1 MSAQLG
7 MIDKTVPSLAAAVEG
22 LEDGMVVMV
31 GGFGDSG
38 TPHELLNAVLER
50 GCRDLTII
58 SNNAGDGDRGIAAL
72 ILHHRV
78 RKVIC
83 SFPTTARNYAV
94 RDAVERGEVEL
105 ELRPQGTLAEC
116 IRAGGAGLGG
126 VLTPTG
132 LGTELAEGK
141 PIYELDGRQYV
152 VERPLRADFA
162 LVRGWRAD
170 RWGNVVY
177 RYAQQN
183 FNPLMAMAARCTVAQ
198 VDHIHEVGELDPMLV
213 HTPGIFVDRV
223 VRVEREAQR

>member
-1 MSAQLG
+1 
-7 MIDKTVPSLAAAVEG
+7 MIDKTVPSLEVAVQG

-38 TPHELLNAVLER
+38 TPHELLNAVLGR
-50 GCRDLTII
+50 GCKDLTIV

-83 SFPTTARNYAV
+83 SFPTTAHNYAV
-94 RDAVERGEVEL
+94 REAVERGEVEL

-141 PIYELDGRQYV
+141 PVIELDGRQYL

-183 FNPLMAMAARCTVAQ
+183 FNPLMAMAARCTVVQ
-198 VDHIHEVGELDPMLV
+198 VDHVHEVGEIDPMQV

-223 VRVEREAQR
+223 VRVEREVRA